1 MADRDFAS
9 PLFPPETA
17 STSSHPTTSTTPD
30 TSSNSSIPAT
40 PATPD
45 TPPHQPVLSADAVS
59 STPDTAAPAAKA
71 SASAAPDA
79 APESQG
85 VASASAP
92 QAAATNAWQTAPQYQ
107 GQSYPE
113 QTPLSHAPQGQAAP
127 NAPWPQGTAAPAYN
141 QSNNSY
147 WQTQSAAAAHPSSA
161 ATAANA
167 AAMTA
172 AGYSGQGGSFGGG
185 GNGGNGNY
193 GGATAGA
200 GAAKGRSL
208 STLKENVAMH
218 IMMVALISL
227 LLLIPA
233 LFFSWVLDDRKSNE
247 YYAIESM
254 VSAWGGE
261 QTLMDPELI
270 ITTVK
275 SQGMEIDGDYGGVRE
290 NLKYQKMDVAPLQ
303 ARSLITINN
312 EKRYRGNYEASLYM
326 LDVVQEA
333 RFDLTDTINSL
344 MSRQGVTD
352 VLEDEMLLSFS
363 IADTKGISEVK
374 SIRIN
379 NREFVPEPDSDKNGF
394 VVRLNYRQIAAIR
407 NGEDLNALLTPEQ
420 QAEQAALYAA
430 RVNEQAAHWYDDDDD
445 YDDDVPALSNSFDAE
460 AEAANAD
467 SDTVASVNRKL
478 QDANTPDA
486 LAGTQAYT
494 ASANGDHSAPS
505 LGLGLQEGE
514 QALPGILVVEAHF
527 LVRGS
532 QSLSYKPL
540 AQVSELRLEG
550 SGVVPSFAG
559 DFLPREREVD
569 TTALTFSAS
578 YYQNNLSTGHAAF
591 SESTSSYSL
600 YDGFEIGLSDTSESY
615 VLIER
620 LTKYVLL
627 FIAMTFVSVLAFE
640 LISQH
645 MVSLVQYV
653 VIGAAL
659 ILFYMVLL
667 SLSEHVSF
675 TLSYVVAALLM
686 STMIGL
692 YLKAVFA
699 SKRNAICVTA
709 LLLAMYAVLFAIVH
723 IEAYALLVGTILL
736 VIMLGIIMFVTR
748 KLNTQSNQL

>member
-1 MADRDFAS
+1 
-9 PLFPPETA
+9 
-17 STSSHPTTSTTPD
+17 
-30 TSSNSSIPAT
+30 
-40 PATPD
+40 
-45 TPPHQPVLSADAVS
+45 
-59 STPDTAAPAAKA
+59 
-71 SASAAPDA
+71 
-79 APESQG
+79 
-85 VASASAP
+85 
-92 QAAATNAWQTAPQYQ
+92 
-107 GQSYPE
+107 
-113 QTPLSHAPQGQAAP
+113 
-127 NAPWPQGTAAPAYN
+127 
-141 QSNNSY
+141 
-147 WQTQSAAAAHPSSA
+147 
-161 ATAANA
+161 
-167 AAMTA
+167 MTA

-193 GGATAGA
+193 KGATAGA

-208 STLKENVAMH
+208 NTLKENVALH

-247 YYAIESM
+247 YYAIDSM
-254 VSAWGGE
+254 VSAWGGD
-261 QTLMDPELI
+261 QTLMDPELVV
-270 ITTVK
+270 TTVK
-275 SQGMEIDGDYGGVRE
+275 SQSIEIDSDYGGVKE
-290 NLKYQKMDVAPLQ
+290 NLTYQKMDVAPLQ

-333 RFDLTDTINSL
+333 RFDLKDTIDSL
-344 MSRQGVTD
+344 MSRQGVNE
-352 VLEDEMLLSFS
+352 VLEDEVLLSFS

-374 SIRIN
+374 SIHIN

-394 VVRLNYRQIAAIR
+394 VVRLNYRQLAAIR
-407 NGEDLNALLTPEQ
+407 NGEDLSALLTPEQ
-420 QAEQAALYAA
+420 KAEQAALQEA
-430 RVNEQAAHWYDDDDD
+430 RVKEQAARWYDD
-445 YDDDVPALSNSFDAE
+445 VPTLSNSFDAE
-460 AEAANAD
+460 AQAANAD
-467 SDTVASVNRKL
+467 SNTVATINRKL
-478 QDANTPDA
+478 QEANTPDA
-486 LAGTQAYT
+486 IAGTQAYT
-494 ASANGDHSAPS
+494 TSATGDHSAPS
-505 LGLGLQEGE
+505 LGLGLQGE

-569 TTALTFSAS
+569 ATALTFSAS

-591 SESTSSYSL
+591 RESTSSYSM

-615 VLIER
+615 VLIDR

-686 STMIGL
+686 SSMIGL

-699 SKRNAICVTA
+699 SKRNALCVTA